1 MTLDPWWKPTRP
13 VADRS
18 LVITGTS
25 TDVGKTIVTAA
36 LAATLAAAGT
46 DVAVCKPAQTGVGP
60 DEPGDLATVTALA
73 GDLPTWEGARFP
85 DPLAPETAAHRA
97 GSPQLDINDVV
108 PRVAA
113 GDNSLLVHRTSPPKA
128 VMFASRFHAFPDT
141 PLAVSMRS
149 SFPNTAQNARLA
161 TAAHRYSL
169 SSSTDDKP
177 GGSHPDTAS
186 RRRFITFSLRP
197 PRMQGDTTSSM
208 MAPTSSHSTCA

>member
-85 DPLAPETAAHRA
+85 DPLAPETAAHRGHQDA
-97 GSPQLDINDVV
+97 VVLRSDEMLFHLRFLSCCCCRKIVALNGTGFYRAACSPDAD
-108 PRVAA
+108 A
-113 GDNSLLVHRTSPPKA
+113 SP
-128 VMFASRFHAFPDT
+128 S
-141 PLAVSMRS
+141 SSS
-149 SFPNTAQNARLA
+149 SFGV
-161 TAAHRYSL
+161 YSHL
-169 SSSTDDKP
+169 INSSWLIVSSGASSSST
-177 GGSHPDTAS
+177 GTG
-186 RRRFITFSLRP
+186 
-197 PRMQGDTTSSM
+197 M
-208 MAPTSSHSTCA
+208 